1 MSPNRRRSIRKTASV
16 RGTGLHTGAAAEA
29 TFLPAPAG
37 QGVVF
42 RRTDLPGRPEVRARL
57 TEVQAVER
65 RTAIGRGEGTIHT
78 IQHLLAAVAAQEFDD
93 LTKGR
98 SGPDLRTPEGSV
110 RPY

>member
-1 MSPNRRRSIRKTASV
+1 MSPNPRRSIRKTASV
-16 RGTGLHTGAAAEA
+16 RRTGLHTGAAAEA

-65 RTAIGRGEGTIHT
+65 RTTIGRGEAAIHT
-78 IQHLLAAVAAQEFDD
+78 IAHLLAAVAAHAVDHLPIQ
-93 LTKGR
+93 
-98 SGPDLRTPEGSV
+98 PP
-110 RPY
+110 

>member
-1 MSPNRRRSIRKTASV
+1 MSPPARRSIRKTASV

-29 TFLPAPAG
+29 TFLPAAAG

-65 RTAIGRGEGTIHT
+65 LTAIGRGEGTIHT
-78 IQHLLAAVAAQEFDD
+78 IEHLLAAVAARALERRNVW
-93 LTKGR
+93 L
-98 SGPDLRTPEGSV
+98 SV
-110 RPY
+110 

>member
-1 MSPNRRRSIRKTASV
+1 MSPPARRSIRKTASV

-65 RTAIGRGEGTIHT
+65 RTAIGRSEEHT
-78 IQHLLAAVAAQEFDD
+78 SELQSRGHLVCRLLLEKKKKN
-93 LTKGR
+93 T
-98 SGPDLRTPEGSV
+98 
-110 RPY
+110 RPK